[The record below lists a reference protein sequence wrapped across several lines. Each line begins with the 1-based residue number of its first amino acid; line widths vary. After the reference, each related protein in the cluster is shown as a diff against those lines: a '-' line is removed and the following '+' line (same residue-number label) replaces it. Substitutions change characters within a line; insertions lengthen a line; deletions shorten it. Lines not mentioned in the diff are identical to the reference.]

1 MAGKQT
7 AKAAL
12 LVKKKVWMPIIAPAL
27 FNNQP
32 IGEMYLAEDQ
42 SAVGRKVT
50 VSMMVLLGD
59 PQRQN
64 VHMTFEVAKQEN
76 GQLLTKVHGFSI
88 TPVAVRKMMR
98 RARDRIDDSFM
109 VKTQDGVSIRAKP
122 VLITRARAKG
132 GVLADLRKQLR
143 LNVIRTINKLTFLD
157 LVRDLVA
164 HKYQRDLQDS
174 LRKIYPLQVC
184 EIRDV
189 HIDLSEA
196 AQKKILTA
204 PPAPVQPQVEQ
215 PVVAEQ
221 QVAVEQSPVA
231 EQPAEE
237 QQAAPEFKEG
247 V

>member
-1 MAGKQT
+1 MAGKQSS
-7 AKAAL
+7 KAAL
-12 LVKKKVWMPIIAPAL
+12 LVKKKVWTPIIAPAL
-27 FNNQP
+27 FNNQQ
-32 IGEMYLAEDQ
+32 IGEMHLTEDQ

-50 VSMMVLLGD
+50 VSLMVLLGD

-64 VHMTFEVAKQEN
+64 VHITFEVAKQEN

-98 RARDRIDDSFM
+98 RGRDRIDDSFM
-109 VKTQDGVSIRAKP
+109 AKTADGIPVRAKP

-132 GVLADLRKQLR
+132 GVLADLRNQLR
-143 LNVIRTINKLTFLD
+143 LNVIRAINKRTFLD
-157 LVRDLVA
+157 FITDLVA
-164 HKYQRDLQDS
+164 HKYQRELQDT

-189 HIDLSEA
+189 HIDTSEA

-204 PPAPVQPQVEQ
+204 PPAPVAQP
-215 PVVAEQ
+215 PAEPQ
-221 QVAVEQSPVA
+221 AAA
-231 EQPAEE
+231 ESAAEPAEE
-237 QQAAPEFKEG
+237 TRAAPEQQPEG